1 MNVKLNC
8 LFFVKNIQCSREF
21 KLCKQRFFFIN
32 LNPKINVKLKVECKF
47 IGVN

>member
-8 LFFVKNIQCSREF
+8 CFFVKNIRRFREF
-21 KLCKQRFFFIN
+21 KLCKQRFFIN

-47 IGVN
+47 ISVN